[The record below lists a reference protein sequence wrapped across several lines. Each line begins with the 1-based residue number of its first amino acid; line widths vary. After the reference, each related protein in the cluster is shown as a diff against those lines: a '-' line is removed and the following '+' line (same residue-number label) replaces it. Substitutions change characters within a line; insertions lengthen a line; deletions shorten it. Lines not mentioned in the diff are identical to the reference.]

1 MIALI
6 AQPAQQARVRRMSDT
21 ARSDPGARLRLVDS
35 LLTAVEDSVSAF
47 QRLLSEVHTEV
58 ALLRQEEA
66 EQARDEEIQA
76 LRREVAQLREGLTS
90 RAVIERAKGILMQR
104 GDLTEEEA
112 FELLNEMSQRRHR
125 KLRDVAAEVATGA
138 PAARQV
144 AAGSG
149 GRASP
154 QEAVGGTP
162 RLLAD
167 GTSGWA
173 GRGGTK
179 P

>member
-1 MIALI
+1 
-6 AQPAQQARVRRMSDT
+6 MSDK
-21 ARSDPGARLRLVDS
+21 ARSDPVARLRLVDS
-35 LLTAVEDSVSAF
+35 LLTAVEDNLSSF

-58 ALLRQEEA
+58 ALLRQEEE
-66 EQARDEEIQA
+66 EQSRDEEIQA

-104 GDLTEEEA
+104 GDLTEAEA

-125 KLRDVAAEVATGA
+125 KLREVAAEVATGA
-138 PAARQV
+138 PAAHLV

-154 QEAVGGTP
+154 GEAVEGTR
-162 RLLAD
+162 RLVAD

-173 GRGGTK
+173 GRGGAK